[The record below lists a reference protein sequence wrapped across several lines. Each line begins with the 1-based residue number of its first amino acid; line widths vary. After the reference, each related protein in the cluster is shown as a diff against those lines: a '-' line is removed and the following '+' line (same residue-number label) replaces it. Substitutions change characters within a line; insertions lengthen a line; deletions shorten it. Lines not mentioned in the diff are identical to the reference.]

1 MVKTL
6 PNTIST
12 TNNNNYNN
20 ENTNIDEHIFSNNF
34 NILKI
39 LYSCDENNVIVYLVE
54 DKLTKI
60 EYVIKKYYCE
70 SNNKNEIEDILNES
84 KIFSLLNESTS
95 HKNIIKCFNFWNEY
109 NYENGIEMF
118 NHFIQIEKCKNENIK
133 KFCIGKD
140 FQTKIKYAI
149 KITKAL
155 IYLSN
160 KGIVH
165 RDLKPANILIDKY
178 NEPKIIDFGISY
190 YENGRLIEKGTV
202 PYQPE
207 EQNDSNKITNKID
220 IFSLGIIFLEMFCE
234 FKTFASF
241 AMAINN
247 LKDRK
252 IIFQLPEK
260 LISLILNMT
269 EKEINKRPNAFE
281 VLENLKQI

>member
-234 FKTFASF
+234 FKTSASF
-241 AMAINN
+241 AKAIYN
-247 LKDRK
+247 LRDRK
-252 IIFQLPEK
+252 IIYQLPEK
-260 LISLILNMT
+260 LSSLILNMT